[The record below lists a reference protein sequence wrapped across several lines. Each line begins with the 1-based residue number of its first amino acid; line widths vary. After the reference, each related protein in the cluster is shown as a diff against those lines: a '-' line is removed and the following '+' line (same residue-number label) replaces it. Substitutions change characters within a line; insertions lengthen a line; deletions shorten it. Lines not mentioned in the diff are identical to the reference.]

1 MPKKILFV
9 CLGNICRSPL
19 AEGIL
24 KNKVEKEGLNW
35 IVDSAGTGDYHVGT
49 MPDSRSIAV
58 ANKYQIDISNQRA
71 RQFKTKDFIEFDLIL
86 VMDASNYRNVVNLAR
101 NEEDSKKVE
110 LIMNLSSP
118 GQNIEVPDPYWNNDG
133 FEQVFAMLENA
144 CDKLIDKY
152 KG

>member
-1 MPKKILFV
+1 MKVLMV

-49 MPDSRSIAV
+49 MPDSRSISV
-58 ANKYQIDISNQRA
+58 ANKYHIDISNQRA

>member
-1 MPKKILFV
+1 MKVLMV

-58 ANKYQIDISNQRA
+58 ASKYQIDISNQKA

-101 NEEDSKKVE
+101 NEEDSKKIE

>member
-1 MPKKILFV
+1 MKVLMV

-35 IVDSAGTGDYHVGT
+35 TVDSAGTGDYHVGN

-58 ANKYQIDISNQRA
+58 ASKYQIDISNQKA
-71 RQFKTKDFIEFDLIL
+71 RQFKTKDFTEFDLIL

-101 NEEDSKKVE
+101 NEEDSKKVD
-110 LIMNLSSP
+110 LIMNLLIP

-133 FEQVFAMLENA
+133 FEQVFAMLDNA

>member
-1 MPKKILFV
+1 MKVLMV

-58 ANKYQIDISNQRA
+58 ASKYQIDISNQRA

-101 NEEDSKKVE
+101 NQEDSKKVE
-110 LIMNLSSP
+110 LIMNHSNP